1 MATDDRRSIRGRK
14 ALVTGAASGIGRATA
29 ALLAAEGAHVAACDV
44 TLPGLES
51 LAAEAR
57 AAGHDVRPWQL
68 DVTDEACV
76 RRVVAEIASALGGID
91 ILVNC
96 AGVSIPAAFGDEAAW
111 QKTFDVNLNGMMR
124 TIREALPHLEACG
137 AGRVVNIASTEGL
150 GATPLISPYT
160 ASKHAVIGLTRA
172 LAVEVA
178 LKGITANAICPGPI
192 RTGMT
197 APIPEEAKQ
206 KWARRNVPMK
216 RYGEPEEIAHSVLS
230 LVLPA
235 ASFITGTYLV
245 VDGGLMALNTH

>member
-1 MATDDRRSIRGRK
+1 MNDRRSIRGRR

-29 ALLAAEGAHVAACDV
+29 VLLASEGAHVAATDV
-44 TLPGLES
+44 ALPTFDTPATE
-51 LAAEAR
+51 AAAT
-57 AAGHDVRPWQL
+57 AADVRPWTM
-68 DVTDEACV
+68 DVTDDASIRQV
-76 RRVVAEIASALGGID
+76 IAEVASAIGGID

-96 AGVSIPAAFGDEAAW
+96 AGVSIPAAFGDEPAW
-111 QKTFDVNLNGMMR
+111 QRTFDVNLHGMMR
-124 TIREALPHLEACG
+124 VIRAALPHLEACG

-150 GATPLISPYT
+150 GATPLISAYT

-178 LKGITANAICPGPI
+178 LKGITVNAICPGPI

-216 RYGEPEEIAHSVLS
+216 RYGEPEEVAHAILS

-235 ASFITGTYLV
+235 ASFITGQYLL
-245 VDGGLMALNTH
+245 VDGGLMALNSH

>member
-1 MATDDRRSIRGRK
+1 MNDRRSIRGRR

-29 ALLAAEGAHVAACDV
+29 ALFAAEGAQVAATDV
-44 TLPGLES
+44 TLPGLDV
-51 LAAEAR
+51 LAGEAR
-57 AAGHDVRPWQL
+57 TAGHDLRAWAM
-68 DVTDEACV
+68 DVTDDASV
-76 RRVVAEIASALGGID
+76 RRVIAEVAAALGGID

-96 AGVSIPAAFGDEAAW
+96 AGVSIPAAFGDESAW
-111 QKTFDVNLNGMMR
+111 QRTFDVNLNGMMR
-124 TIREALPHLEACG
+124 TIRAALPHLEACG

-197 APIPEEAKQ
+197 APISEEAKQ

>member
-1 MATDDRRSIRGRK
+1 MADDGKRSIRGRR

-29 ALLAAEGAHVAACDV
+29 ALLAAEGAHVAATDV
-44 TLPGLES
+44 TLPGLEA

-57 AAGHDVRPWQL
+57 AAGGDLRPWQM
-68 DVTDEACV
+68 DVADDASV
-76 RRVVAEIASALGGID
+76 RRVVAEVAAALGGVD
-91 ILVNC
+91 ILVSC
-96 AGVSIPAAFGDEAAW
+96 AGVSIPAPFGDEAAW
-111 QKTFDVNLNGMMR
+111 QKTFEVNLNGMMR
-124 TIREALPHLEACG
+124 TIRAALPHLKACG

-178 LKGITANAICPGPI
+178 LDGITVNAICPGPI

-206 KWARRNVPMK
+206 KWARRNVPLK
-216 RYGEPEEIAHSVLS
+216 RYGEPDEVAHAILS

-235 ASFITGTYLV
+235 SSFITGTYLL
-245 VDGGLMALNTH
+245 VDGGMMALNTH

>member
-1 MATDDRRSIRGRK
+1 MADDGKRSIRGRR

-29 ALLAAEGAHVAACDV
+29 ALLAAEGARVAATDV
-44 TLPGLES
+44 ALPGLES
-51 LAAEAR
+51 LAAEVR
-57 AAGHDVRPWQL
+57 AAGGALHPWQV
-68 DVTDEACV
+68 DVADDASV
-76 RRVVAEIASALGGID
+76 RRVVAEVAARLGGVD

-96 AGVSIPAAFGDEAAW
+96 AGVSIPAPFGDEPAW
-111 QKTFDVNLNGMMR
+111 RKTFEVNLNGMMR
-124 TIREALPHLEACG
+124 TIRAALPHLKACG

-178 LKGITANAICPGPI
+178 LDGITVNAVCPGPI

-206 KWARRNVPMK
+206 KWARRNVPLK
-216 RYGEPEEIAHSVLS
+216 RYGEPEEVAHAILS

-235 ASFITGTYLV
+235 ASFITGTYLL

>member
-1 MATDDRRSIRGRK
+1 MDDKRSIRGRR

-29 ALLAAEGAHVAACDV
+29 LLLGSEGAQVAATDV
-44 TLPGLES
+44 TLPALET
-51 LAAEAR
+51 LAAEVGTT
-57 AAGHDVRPWQL
+57 AGDVRPWQM
-68 DVTDEACV
+68 DVTDDASV
-76 RRVVAEIASALGGID
+76 RHVVAEVAAALGGID

-96 AGVSIPAAFGDEAAW
+96 AGVSIPAAFGDDAAW

-124 TIREALPHLEACG
+124 TIRAALPYLEACG

-178 LKGITANAICPGPI
+178 LKGITVNAICPGPI

-216 RYGEPEEIAHSVLS
+216 RYGEPEEVAHAILS

-235 ASFITGTYLV
+235 ASFITGTYLL